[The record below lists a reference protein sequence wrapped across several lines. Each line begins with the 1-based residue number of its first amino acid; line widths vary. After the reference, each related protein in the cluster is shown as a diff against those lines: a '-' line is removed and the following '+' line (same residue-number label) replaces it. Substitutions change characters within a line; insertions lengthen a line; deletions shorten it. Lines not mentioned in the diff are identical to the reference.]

1 MTVLETNI
9 SNDKEA
15 STSSASRSRV
25 HGPCLAYYLGKE
37 CLGTSRWRGDMLW
50 RPRWRESDHKAG
62 RSKACMTV
70 GQSGVMYSV
79 FVRSKDCQ
87 STSELRRALL
97 WVGLK
102 FASRLLTANILE
114 DEKDNRLCC
123 SRFLVSEDL
132 GTSHEGFHGSC
143 HDSRVIPALR
153 LCSVSLMAHQSP
165 TVVNRGL
172 DAKGQ
177 SVHSFGLKKRSLFKP
192 FPGPTL
198 VDVERD
204 PQGFFRGV
212 SSSSTPR

>member
-1 MTVLETNI
+1 MRLL
-9 SNDKEA
+9 SEA
-15 STSSASRSRV
+15 STSSASRNRV

-37 CLGTSRWRGDMLW
+37 CLGMSRWRGDMLW

-62 RSKACMTV
+62 WPKACITV

-87 STSELRRALL
+87 STSELRRAWL

-102 FASRLLTANILE
+102 FASNLTKALLLTLHHRE
-114 DEKDNRLCC
+114 DIEA
-123 SRFLVSEDL
+123 
-132 GTSHEGFHGSC
+132 SHEVSHGSR
-143 HDSRVIPALR
+143 HDSRVSPALR
-153 LCSVSLMAHQSP
+153 LCTVDLMAHQSP
-165 TVVNRGL
+165 IVVNCGL